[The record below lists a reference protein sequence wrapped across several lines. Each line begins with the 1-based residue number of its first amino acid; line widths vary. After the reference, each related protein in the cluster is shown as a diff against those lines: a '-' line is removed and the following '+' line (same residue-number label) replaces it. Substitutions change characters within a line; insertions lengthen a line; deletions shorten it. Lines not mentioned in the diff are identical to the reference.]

1 MHFFMRDPEVVNTR
15 NDLSGARPT
24 DAICRAQQSFPFTVI
39 ITASKH
45 KLYMPNYSQSNQP
58 RTALLSSYRN
68 SVELC
73 YALFVAG
80 QQFHLYSGTTAV
92 SNSKRGLRNI

>member
-1 MHFFMRDPEVVNTR
+1 MRDPEVVNTR

-24 DAICRAQQSFPFTVI
+24 DAIHHAQQSFKFTVI
-39 ITASKH
+39 ITTSKH

-58 RTALLSSYRN
+58 QTALLSSYRN
-68 SVELC
+68 SVVLG

-80 QQFHLYSGTTAV
+80 QQFHLYSGTTV
-92 SNSKRGLRNI
+92 VNNSKRGLRNIQSND